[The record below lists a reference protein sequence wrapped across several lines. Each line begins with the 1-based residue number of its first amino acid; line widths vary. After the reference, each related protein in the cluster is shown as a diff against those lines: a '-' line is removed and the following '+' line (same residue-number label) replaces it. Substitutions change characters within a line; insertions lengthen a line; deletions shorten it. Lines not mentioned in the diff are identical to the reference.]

1 MPIKTKR
8 IYAPADKSDGMR
20 ILVDRLWPRGIKKG
34 AFDLWIKDVAPS
46 NDLRKWFHH
55 EDRKWSEFR
64 TRYHEELASNKATLA
79 QLRAAIKGK
88 TATLLYGAKDEKH
101 NQAVV
106 LAEFLKS
113 SARPRKAPAKKTKK
127 KAAPKYY

>member
-8 IYAPADKSDGMR
+8 IYEPAEEGDGVR
-20 ILVDRLWPRGIKKG
+20 ILVDRLWPRGIKKD
-34 AFDLWIKDVAPS
+34 AFDLWMKDVAPS

-64 TRYHEELASNKATLA
+64 TRYRRELAANKTALA
-79 QLRAAIKGK
+79 QLRTAIKGK
-88 TATLLYGAKDEKH
+88 TVTLLYGAKDEQH

-106 LAEFLKS
+106 LAAFLKS
-113 SARPRKAPAKKTKK
+113 ARLRKAPAKKKKK
-127 KAAPKYY
+127 KAAPKRP